1 MGEANFPKR
10 SVQLS
15 NCCISSFVLYFHSFS
30 IFSFFLPCL
39 SWALE
44 VPDNAQCPVKVLARD
59 AATKGWRCGEQRFLR
74 CRGETGAWGRCP
86 ESSLASATPLLS
98 HLCVFYVPF
107 VNEDLVK
114 SLQRK
119 GRKNFLISILAVRTG
134 MKGDRLIEGQNVFLF
149 LYFTFYRLGILELK
163 RL

>member
-15 NCCISSFVLYFHSFS
+15 NCCISSFVLYSHSFS

-74 CRGETGAWGRCP
+74 CRGEKRKDFKQDSSTFVFQKFRYVGSDMENRYEDEGLVTFQKMLRTWLDWG
-86 ESSLASATPLLS
+86 
-98 HLCVFYVPF
+98 
-107 VNEDLVK
+107 
-114 SLQRK
+114 
-119 GRKNFLISILAVRTG
+119 
-134 MKGDRLIEGQNVFLF
+134 
-149 LYFTFYRLGILELK
+149 
-163 RL
+163 